1 MSNRESAPYGSLRVD
16 VEQSRRMSEMT
27 IAHYDRLAEAY
38 WDGTREHD
46 VSENYTALLDAIE
59 GDPPYSI
66 LDLGCGPGR
75 DLHHFRSL
83 GHDAVGLDGSKE
95 FVAMARSYS
104 GCEVLH
110 QDFLAMVLPKS
121 RLDGVFANASLFHVP
136 SKELPR
142 VLLEL
147 SKALRP
153 RGVLFCSNPR
163 GNNEEGLNGDRLAG
177 FLRDDDL
184 ISHNGSF
191 GRIDEPRTYGERRNF
206 ASHTPPTG
214 LSVRRSRRCRAHPL
228 SSAAPRRRTTLLSSP
243 PPPK

>member
-1 MSNRESAPYGSLRVD
+1 MTHRI
-16 VEQSRRMSEMT
+16 SELT

-46 VSENYTALLDAIE
+46 VSQNYTALLDAIE

-110 QDFLAMVLPKS
+110 QDFLAMGLPES
-121 RLDGVFANASLFHVP
+121 RFDAVFANASLFHVP

-147 SKALRP
+147 SEALRP
-153 RGVLFCSNPR
+153 RGV
-163 GNNEEGLNGDRLAG
+163 
-177 FLRDDDL
+177 
-184 ISHNGSF
+184 
-191 GRIDEPRTYGERRNF
+191 
-206 ASHTPPTG
+206 
-214 LSVRRSRRCRAHPL
+214 
-228 SSAAPRRRTTLLSSP
+228 
-243 PPPK
+243 